1 MVRFKKM
8 IWGLIIIF
16 GSIVLDQVTK
26 ILARSFLQPKGSI
39 SIIKNFFHFTYV
51 ENRGGAWGVLGG
63 KLIVFIIITVISLAI
78 MIYLL
83 KDFDIKNNSLYS
95 IGLCLMIA
103 GTIGN
108 FIDRIIFH
116 YVTDFLD
123 FYIFGY
129 DFPVFNVADIC
140 ITCGVALLIIK
151 ILFFSSS
158 ETGVQ

>member
-1 MVRFKKM
+1 ME
-8 IWGLIIIF
+8 LIAHE
-16 GSIVLDQVTK
+16 Q
-26 ILARSFLQPKGSI
+26 
-39 SIIKNFFHFTYV
+39 
-51 ENRGGAWGVLGG
+51 
-63 KLIVFIIITVISLAI
+63 
-78 MIYLL
+78 L
-83 KDFDIKNNSLYS
+83 KRMPLYS

>member
-1 MVRFKKM
+1 M

-83 KDFDIKNNSLYS
+83 KDFDIKNNPLYS